1 MFAFAFAL
9 KFNSDQKNTILIIF
23 PMWMGLRYWLF
34 VLTVWTC
41 ILASTSYPNILNEGW
56 TMISRLHHPIKILH
70 EVYLRLPEANFSML
84 IFVFFA
90 DSMIEDKGK
99 LYTLFHKCLVKLSLN
114 IAFLNPIWAV
124 LRNIIVSIFFFVVD
138 SNAFRTLR

>member
-1 MFAFAFAL
+1 
-9 KFNSDQKNTILIIF
+9 
-23 PMWMGLRYWLF
+23 
-34 VLTVWTC
+34 
-41 ILASTSYPNILNEGW
+41 
-56 TMISRLHHPIKILH
+56 MISRLHHLNKILH

-99 LYTLFHKCLVKLSLN
+99 LYTLFHICLVKLSWN
-114 IAFLNPIWAV
+114 IAFLPDLSSFEQYHCIY
-124 LRNIIVSIFFFVVD
+124 IFFVVD